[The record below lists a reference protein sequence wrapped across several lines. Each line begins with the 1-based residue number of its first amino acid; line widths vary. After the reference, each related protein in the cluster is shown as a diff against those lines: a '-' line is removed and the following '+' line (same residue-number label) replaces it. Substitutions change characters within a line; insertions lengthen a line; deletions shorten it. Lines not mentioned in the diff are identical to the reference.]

1 MVFAWKRLIICII
14 IILHTELN
22 VKKQKRIVI
31 AVADKGDNS
40 IWNDNYAEYAIDGLV
55 FENKNDAIEYMYT
68 KRDYYKMSVEE
79 LTFYRE
85 EDEWKEYSL
94 VNQWMAKLKMI

>member
-1 MVFAWKRLIICII
+1 M
-14 IILHTELN
+14 
-22 VKKQKRIVI
+22 KKLCVLYVIVEY
-31 AVADKGDNS
+31 DLRNE
-40 IWNDNYAEYAIDGLV
+40 NYAEYAIDGLV

-85 EDEWKEYSL
+85 EDE
-94 VNQWMAKLKMI
+94 